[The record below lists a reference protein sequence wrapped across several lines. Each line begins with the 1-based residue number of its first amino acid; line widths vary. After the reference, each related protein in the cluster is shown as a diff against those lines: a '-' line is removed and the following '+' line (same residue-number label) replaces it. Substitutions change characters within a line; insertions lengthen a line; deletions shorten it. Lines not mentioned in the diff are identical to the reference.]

1 MYNKLRDSENTFE
14 KIVSICLPTDF
25 SWFRFLISTKRG
37 CTQTPCLFVINIF
50 KNYSVNMYITLSTF
64 KISTSHMVLNKP
76 TISFV
81 DSCINFHMVGLYH
94 VKKGAY
100 VSCSLLTTYIKKK

>member
-1 MYNKLRDSENTFE
+1 
-14 KIVSICLPTDF
+14 
-25 SWFRFLISTKRG
+25 
-37 CTQTPCLFVINIF
+37 
-50 KNYSVNMYITLSTF
+50 MYITLSTF

-100 VSCSLLTTYIKKK
+100 VSCSLLTTYIKKKWVQLLSYTSIKYVAGGLYNSQKSVYQWFAVIATLQKSSWCHLEVVQLVWQGDI